1 MSNVSE
7 VSVVGV
13 PVAGGVVAG
22 AVASVVG
29 GVAAQPVVITAAS
42 REAAQAEL
50 DRLFPPAVK
59 TRKVRLGRTYY
70 AAQELFRSGLNAEIT
85 KEMGVRVDEA
95 CGKPNTTESVAWLKL
110 CVPIIQG
117 WIDAE
122 SEKRESEARQAA
134 QAAQAAQLAQAEQA
148 AKDAQAALDAKNS
161 KRK

>member
-7 VSVVGV
+7 VSSAVVPVSSAVVGGA
-13 PVAGGVVAG
+13 VATVASGVVA
-22 AVASVVG
+22 S
-29 GVAAQPVVITAAS
+29 PVVISAAS

-70 AAQELFRSGLNAEIT
+70 AARELFRSGIDAEIT
-85 KEMGVRVDEA
+85 REMGVRVDEA

-122 SEKRESEARQAA
+122 SEKRETEARQAA
-134 QAAQAAQLAQAEQA
+134 QAAQDAALTQAQQAAQA
-148 AKDAQAALDAKNS
+148 AQAALDAKS
-161 KRK
+161 ARRK